1 MASNRCVL
9 VPLALNGKES
19 KLFADLMELTHNRDM
34 AKQIWAFT
42 RTDLFRSEFTD
53 VETDENGE
61 PTADVVAEILDLDS
75 VLHKGEEDLSLAV
88 DMGITSRKGNPVE
101 YSSPKPIMDKAD
113 SFNAEA
119 KNKIAVVEKKSDG
132 VYVANVT
139 DRTPL
144 EVAEAD
150 RNKSRGKLHSALI
163 SMLNRIGFDIAF
175 DSNPDYIGIFDPM
188 NAEQNAKNLKT
199 VIRVSNNQEG
209 MDAIPEEVAH
219 LILAGMKNHPLKQ
232 RIDAAFTDDV
242 VRRILGDEYN
252 AYVRKYSKG
261 KTPLKERLREE
272 AEGKLFAALL
282 KGQGAEQLEERKIK
296 INQDEYTDEFR
307 RLQEYSAGLS
317 GEEVRAF
324 HRGEAKLTQ
333 YQQESLAA
341 VYGRLLSRSVRRG
354 DSVWT
359 NLTGKGNNFRIAQ
372 VDGTLFRDIF
382 STNRNFLM
390 NGELVDLHGNYDNCK
405 CFLTDDGLAG
415 FAIEPDGNL
424 ISVFSLNPAKIPN
437 QRGFLYA
444 IADFAKEQGATH
456 LDAYASENQNLEEI
470 YKKTLG
476 FQTAS
481 RMEYNMEYD
490 HDDIAENHGNPDV
503 VFMVDSSQKIEERK
517 FGKDEYN
524 EAVDYQKQNARK
536 QRKSQIS
543 IPIFQRAWNWA
554 KSRFRKLSEHEI
566 DNAILEAQSSI
577 RAVFDVMQRDD
588 FDTVLDQ
595 DLIMKHEAMYELN
608 SQMQKLADIAQEGE
622 TILSKKL
629 YIIQNTQSKADT
641 KALRRTIND
650 IRDNLEK
657 QKYVSACCNVLL
669 TIGTDVKQLMRDAAQ
684 LGWVYNNTANL
695 NVISSESALLN
706 KITMAIQAYTP
717 YLELLSTL
725 PSLVSRGEVSM
736 KPEDAESIAK
746 NAVQHITQLNN
757 LKADLRQMRFSVLK
771 QLISLYYGDNGGK
784 PENFVETDTN
794 KWESVDMILSHAK
807 RDISA
812 WDTNLFSAGDSRNPL
827 INVIHNI
834 VVRQQAKR
842 NTRINALTARMQEAE
857 AKLHKA
863 GYDNSFVYQ
872 YDAEGKPTGFY
883 VAPVDMARYERE
895 RQEFIDNLDRQDL
908 DYYEYQKAI
917 QDWDDTH
924 TDWIEL
930 NYEDE
935 DGDKRKERLPRME
948 IYGNPNFQKGW
959 SQAQKDYYEALM
971 QMKMEMDT
979 LLPGTMHSLYLAPQ
993 VRKSVTQMF
1002 DKDGKGALK
1011 TIWGN
1016 WKKRYSVVDDN
1027 EDYGKDAI
1035 GIGADGKKYVLLDF
1049 AGNHIKRVPIYFIH
1063 KLKDQQDLSTDAT
1076 HAMFNYITMAV
1087 NYAEMGKLAN
1097 AMQLL
1102 QEHVREDYEVGQED
1116 AGKPMVDMFRALG
1129 RRYQREY
1136 RKTGEGTRTVEHII
1150 RYIDRQ
1156 FFNETKNK
1164 LGNVEMLNPFTGK
1177 NFEVSKDSCFN
1188 LLLYLTSVSRM
1199 GLNVLSGITNASQ
1212 GEAQMLTEAVTGR
1225 YFGVKDLAWSKKE
1238 YAKMLP
1244 EYMGRFNDVDR
1255 HDKMYMLINTFN
1267 SSEDFFRDMK
1277 DKDFNKSAYKRVL
1290 GRGNI
1295 YFLNSM
1301 GEHYLHTSGMLM
1313 VLNHEKVKR
1322 LSNPNEEVSLYD
1334 VIKQVHDENGW
1345 RLELD
1350 DDIEFVNKDR
1360 SFLMNFSFGDNPA
1373 IVKKSD
1379 RDKLF
1384 ENLAVYINK
1393 LNADMH
1399 GGYSEAEKGNANQQ
1413 ALWRAVLQF
1422 RQWMFG
1428 MYNKLYSGS
1437 YYDAVQNI
1445 QREGGYVSMYKFV
1458 RGVIADLHNMSL
1470 KEALENNKLSVEEKQ
1485 NVGLAAANAILFT
1498 CLMLMVRMTAGWKDK
1513 DDRALRMLAYQ
1524 VKRLE
1529 LETGALNIAPL
1540 PHRFIKNIF
1549 TLIQSPAAGIDTL
1562 ESASQLLNINAY
1574 LDDIDAGRYKGW
1586 PRALKSAWALSPI
1599 YNIQKVIDMK
1609 DYNYMFNIFG

>member
-61 PTADVVAEILDLDS
+61 PTADVVSEILDLDS

-101 YSSPKPIMDKAD
+101 YTSPKPIMDKAD
-113 SFNAEA
+113 TFNAEA
-119 KNKIAVVEKKSDG
+119 KHKIAVVEKKSDG
-132 VYVANVT
+132 IYIANVT

-150 RNKSRGKLHSALI
+150 RNKSRGKLHASLI
-163 SMLNRIGFDIAF
+163 NMLNRIGFDIAF
-175 DSNPDYIGIFDPM
+175 DNNPDYIGVFNPM

-261 KTPLKERLREE
+261 RTPLKERLREE

-282 KGQGAEQLEERKIK
+282 KGEDTEQL
-296 INQDEYTDEFR
+296 
-307 RLQEYSAGLS
+307 
-317 GEEVRAF
+317 
-324 HRGEAKLTQ
+324 
-333 YQQESLAA
+333 
-341 VYGRLLSRSVRRG
+341 SV
-354 DSVWT
+354 
-359 NLTGKGNNFRIAQ
+359 
-372 VDGTLFRDIF
+372 
-382 STNRNFLM
+382 
-390 NGELVDLHGNYDNCK
+390 
-405 CFLTDDGLAG
+405 
-415 FAIEPDGNL
+415 
-424 ISVFSLNPAKIPN
+424 
-437 QRGFLYA
+437 
-444 IADFAKEQGATH
+444 
-456 LDAYASENQNLEEI
+456 
-470 YKKTLG
+470 
-476 FQTAS
+476 
-481 RMEYNMEYD
+481 
-490 HDDIAENHGNPDV
+490 
-503 VFMVDSSQKIEERK
+503 
-517 FGKDEYN
+517 
-524 EAVDYQKQNARK
+524 
-536 QRKSQIS
+536 
-543 IPIFQRAWNWA
+543 PIFQRAWNWA

-577 RAVFDVMQRDD
+577 RVVIDVMQRDD

-725 PSLVSRGEVSM
+725 PSLVARGEVSM

-930 NYEDE
+930 NYEGE

-948 IYGNPNFQKGW
+948 IYGNPNFQRGW

-1011 TIWGN
+1011 TVWGN

-1027 EDYGKDAI
+1027 EDYGKDAV